1 MEVGFSW
8 GVLLL
13 IKNKNKN
20 MLNIVGKRNIFFI
33 ISCLW
38 VGLSILFIII
48 FGLKP
53 GIDFTGGSIMEI
65 SFTGDR
71 PAFGDMQA
79 EFSDNTYGNV
89 LVQPTQDNGYILKM
103 KFISEDEHKAILQ
116 KLRDKFEVIKDK
128 GVSNVVATSQ
138 DSNLVNIE
146 ATVVSTTVSTNTT
159 STNDN
164 NITENRLIEDR
175 IETIGP
181 AIGAQL
187 KQRSIEVVIV
197 VVLAIVLF
205 VAYAFRKVSKPV
217 KSWKY
222 GVTAV
227 IALIHDVIG
236 TMGVFALLGK
246 FYGVEVDIPFVVA
259 MLTVFGY
266 SVNDTIIVFDRIRE
280 NLIKYGYEKF
290 DEVVNKGINETI
302 SRSINTSFTVLLVL
316 SAMYFFGGSSIH
328 YFSLALIIGI
338 FLGTYSSIFLA
349 SPLLVVWQ
357 KMFQK

>member
-1 MEVGFSW
+1 
-8 GVLLL
+8 
-13 IKNKNKN
+13 
-20 MLNIVGKRNIFFI
+20 MLNIVGKRNIFFT
-33 ISCLW
+33 ISGVW
-38 VGLSILFIII
+38 IGLSILFVLL

-53 GIDFTGGSIMEI
+53 GIDFTGGSILEL

-71 PAFGDMQA
+71 PAFSDMQA
-79 EFSDNTYGNV
+79 EFADNTYGNV
-89 LVQPTQDNGYILKM
+89 LVQTTEDNGYILKM

-116 KLRDKFEVIKDK
+116 KLRDRFEVIKDS
-128 GVSNVVATSQ
+128 GLSVTS
-138 DSNLVNIE
+138 DNNDTKLLDIK
-146 ATVVSTTVSTNTT
+146 TTTVSSTTAVVTTT
-159 STNDN
+159 STTSTTSTISAIDQNSDVV
-164 NITENRLIEDR
+164 ENRLIEDR

-181 AIGAQL
+181 AVGSQL
-187 KQRSIEVVIV
+187 QKRSIEVVIA

-205 VAYAFRKVSKPV
+205 NAYAFRKVAKPV
-217 KSWKY
+217 SSWKY

-227 IALIHDVIG
+227 VALIHDVVG
-236 TMGVFALLGK
+236 TIGVFALLGK

-290 DEVVNKGINETI
+290 DEVVNKGINQTL

-316 SAMYFFGGSSIH
+316 FAMFLFGGGSIH

-349 SPLLVVWQ
+349 SPMLVVWQ
-357 KMFQK
+357 KMSKK

>member
-1 MEVGFSW
+1 
-8 GVLLL
+8 
-13 IKNKNKN
+13 
-20 MLNIVGKRNIFFI
+20 MLNIVGKRNIYFT
-33 ISCLW
+33 ISGLW
-38 VGLSILFIII
+38 VGLSLIFLLL

-53 GIDFTGGSIMEI
+53 GIDFTGGSIMEL
-65 SFTGDR
+65 SFTGAR
-71 PAFGDMQA
+71 PVLSDMQA
-79 EFSDNTYGNV
+79 EFVDNTYGNV
-89 LVQPTQDNGYILKM
+89 RVQPTQANGYILKM

-116 KLRDKFEVIKDK
+116 MLRNKFEVVKD
-128 GVSNVVATSQ
+128 NATATS
-138 DSNLVNIE
+138 
-146 ATVVSTTVSTNTT
+146 TT
-159 STNDN
+159 STLVTTSTTSISDN
-164 NITENRLIEDR
+164 TNISENRLIEDS

-181 AIGAQL
+181 ALSSQL
-187 KQRSIEVVIV
+187 QQRSVEVVV
-197 VVLAIVLF
+197 VVVFAIILF
-205 VAYAFRKVSKPV
+205 VAYAFRKVAKPV

-266 SVNDTIIVFDRIRE
+266 SVNDTIVVFDRIRE

-290 DEVVNKGINETI
+290 DEVVNKGINETL

-316 SAMYFFGGSSIH
+316 FAMFLFGGSTIH

-357 KMFQK
+357 KMSKK